1 MLDRQVPWVCQDRQG
16 RGSRDQLVSLV
27 CQDLQVLR
35 DQSET
40 PDSKDRLVQW
50 VHLDSLELLE
60 RQDCRERQ
68 EELVTPV
75 LQVL

>member
-1 MLDRQVPWVCQDRQG
+1 MLDQQVPWVCQDLQG
-16 RGSRDQLVSLV
+16 GESRDQLVSLV
-27 CQDLQVLR
+27 YQDLRVLR

-50 VHLDSLELLE
+50 VHLDFLELLE

-68 EELVTPV
+68 GALVTLV
-75 LQVL
+75 LRVL